1 MEGLIDFSA
10 AEPLFANEQERA
22 QAVGRFRRIVGHF
35 EAVEQPASRYGEGF
49 NRPALV
55 RLTFE
60 YARSQESKDRFLGAF
75 FRSLAIGML
84 DDDNVNLSDDSA
96 VADFREA
103 VFGFAEFL
111 MANFFLPLRATT
123 NKTPQPSPIYHAA
136 VQQAQTQD
144 DQQRIQDF
152 VGTPERLS
160 ALRGSCLTRDR
171 HRCVITHTFDIREA
185 LERFRR
191 PPATDDDGNPLDMSN
206 NGGLEVAHILPHAL
220 TKEENGELVWSTFPF
235 LWGYTNSQ
243 QNESRKVAIAI
254 LNMFDSGVMHMIE
267 GTDMHRPYNAI
278 TLSLEMHQRF
288 GQFHIFFERIAD
300 ASAPPHTYRI
310 NSFLPF
316 SNQFPVT
323 RTLSTHPSIDP
334 PSERLLALHSAIG
347 HILHLSGARD
357 YIQVILRDMEDGVVR
372 EDGSTQLGDLLS
384 IALQM
389 RG

>member
-1 MEGLIDFSA
+1 MSSLSSLSGLIDFSA

-22 QAVGRFRRIVGHF
+22 QAVGRFHRIVHHF
-35 EAVEQPASRYGEGF
+35 EALEQPASRYGEGY

-60 YARSQESKDRFLGAF
+60 YACSQESKDRFLGAF

-84 DDDNVNLSDDSA
+84 DDHNVNLSDDSV
-96 VADFREA
+96 VANFREA

-111 MANFFLPLRATT
+111 MANLFLPLRATT
-123 NKTPQPSPIYHAA
+123 NKTPQPSPVYHAA
-136 VQQAQTQD
+136 VQQAQTQE
-144 DQQRIQDF
+144 DQQPIQDF
-152 VGTPERLS
+152 EGTPERLS
-160 ALRGSCLTRDR
+160 TLRGSCLTRDR

-185 LERFRR
+185 LERLRR

-206 NGGLEVAHILPHAL
+206 NGGLEVAHILPYAF
-220 TKEENGELVWSTFPF
+220 TKEENA
-235 LWGYTNSQ
+235 
-243 QNESRKVAIAI
+243 ESRKATIAMLNI
-254 LNMFDSGVMHMIE
+254 LDSSVMQIIE
-267 GTDMHRPYNAI
+267 GADMHRPYNAI
-278 TLSLEMHQRF
+278 TLSLEMRQRF
-288 GQFHIFFERIAD
+288 GQFHVFFERIVDAD
-300 ASAPPHTYRI
+300 TPPHTYRI

-323 RTLSTHPSIDP
+323 RTLSTYPSIDP

-347 HILHLSGARD
+347 HILHLSGAGA
-357 YIQVILRDMEDGVVR
+357 YIEILLRDMEAGVVR

-389 RG
+389 KG

>member
-1 MEGLIDFSA
+1 M
-10 AEPLFANEQERA
+10 
-22 QAVGRFRRIVGHF
+22 
-35 EAVEQPASRYGEGF
+35 
-49 NRPALV
+49 
-55 RLTFE
+55 
-60 YARSQESKDRFLGAF
+60 
-75 FRSLAIGML
+75 
-84 DDDNVNLSDDSA
+84 
-96 VADFREA
+96 
-103 VFGFAEFL
+103 
-111 MANFFLPLRATT
+111 
-123 NKTPQPSPIYHAA
+123 
-136 VQQAQTQD
+136 QQAQTQE

-160 ALRGSCLTRDR
+160 ALRGSCLIRDH
-171 HRCVITHTFDIREA
+171 HRCVITHTFDIGEA
-185 LERFRR
+185 LERLRR

-220 TKEENGELVWSTFPF
+220 TKEENGELVWSTSLFS
-235 LWGYTNSQ
+235 WGYTNSQ
-243 QNESRKVAIAI
+243 KNETRKAAIAI

-267 GTDMHRPYNAI
+267 GINMHRPYNAI

-288 GQFHIFFERIAD
+288 GQFHVFFERVAD
-300 ASAPPHTYRI
+300 ADAPPHTYRI

-347 HILHLSGARD
+347 HILHLSGAGD
-357 YIQVILRDMEDGVVR
+357 YIQAILRDMEDGIVR